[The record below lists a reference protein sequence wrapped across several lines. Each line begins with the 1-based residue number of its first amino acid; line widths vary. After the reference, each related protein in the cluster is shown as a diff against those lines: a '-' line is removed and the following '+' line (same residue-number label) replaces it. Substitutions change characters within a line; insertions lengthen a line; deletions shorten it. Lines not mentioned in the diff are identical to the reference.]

1 MYKSCGRKS
10 NYSPEANDTP
20 LYSFCKSNKFSPK
33 APVPEVIE
41 SPRAATTYGG
51 FHLISLYF
59 RLEFSYHE
67 RTTAFYFV
75 K

>member
-1 MYKSCGRKS
+1 MYKSCRRKS

-51 FHLISLYF
+51 FHLIPLYF
-59 RLEFSYHE
+59 RII
-67 RTTAFYFV
+67 
-75 K
+75 

>member
-1 MYKSCGRKS
+1 MYMFCGTKS

-20 LYSFCKSNKFSPK
+20 LYSFPKSNKFSAK

-51 FHLISLYF
+51 FHLIPLYF
-59 RLEFSYHE
+59 RIIFKLF
-67 RTTAFYFV
+67 
-75 K
+75 

>member
-10 NYSPEANDTP
+10 NYLPEANDTP

-51 FHLISLYF
+51 FHLI
-59 RLEFSYHE
+59 
-67 RTTAFYFV
+67 
-75 K
+75 